1 MGLVL
6 AEYIYGKEEK
16 STFGNN
22 LAMKKESFWIHGNLC
37 LSSVLMTFKII
48 LIDYH
53 FVVKGNWLIRWRFI
67 GSVNSLVDLMSN
79 CRTSNIWQVFN
90 TQSVDKVLKVLSTVD
105 GKAAKQYCALLS
117 QLEGQRLF
125 VGSSPFKHFFLA

>member
-48 LIDYH
+48 LLDYH
-53 FVVKGNWLIRWRFI
+53 F
-67 GSVNSLVDLMSN
+67 
-79 CRTSNIWQVFN
+79 
-90 TQSVDKVLKVLSTVD
+90 VLSTVD